1 MAAESGESRIIDDEG
16 QLFGLINV
24 VDALVVLIVLAIVVA
39 GIALIAVPGS
49 EDTRYATVDMG
60 TQPDHVAGQ
69 ITPGDTW
76 EAGGDELTV
85 TDVHRYVPGDDT
97 GEIGVLIGAQVNGT
111 AIETE
116 TAQQSQPIEF
126 AGEPLRFG
134 RTLEIATNEYVVD
147 GEVID
152 VSVDETDLGTDSQ
165 PLVVQTEVDSV
176 TAETIQPG
184 DAFTVGDEPV
194 VTVES
199 VTLYATG
206 DPDVRRAVLG
216 VTAET
221 RTVGDTALFGDRPLR
236 SGETLPIRTNNYDL
250 DGTIVRQGSL
260 EEPGAP
266 ATRTVTMQ
274 FDRISPVQANA
285 VSEGMTET
293 VGDQESAVVLT
304 KDDQPAQ
311 VLSETDDGFVTREH
325 PVDRDMELTV
335 ELNVREL
342 EGGTIRFRG
351 ESLRV
356 GQELSLEIGGTTIE
370 GEVRA
375 IDT

>member
-1 MAAESGESRIIDDEG
+1 MAAESDGGRIIDGEG
-16 QLFGLINV
+16 RLFGLVNV
-24 VDALVVLIVLAIVVA
+24 VDALVVLVVLAIVVA
-39 GIALIAVPGS
+39 GVALIAAPGS
-49 EDTRYATVDMG
+49 EDTRYATIDMG
-60 TQPDHVAGQ
+60 TQPDHIAGQ

-76 EAGGDELTV
+76 GAGGDELTV
-85 TDVHRYVPGDDT
+85 TEVHRYVPGEET
-97 GEIGVLIGAQVNGT
+97 GDIGVLIGAQVNGT
-111 AIETE
+111 TIETD
-116 TAQQSQPIEF
+116 TAQQSRPIEF
-126 AGEPLRFG
+126 SGEPLRFG
-134 RTLEIATNEYVVD
+134 RILEIATNEYVVE
-147 GEVID
+147 GEVVD
-152 VSVDETDLGTDSQ
+152 VSPEETALGTDSQ

-236 SGETLPIRTNNYDL
+236 AGETLPIRTNSYDV
-250 DGTIVRQGSL
+250 DGTIIRQGSL

-285 VSEGMTET
+285 VTEGMTET
-293 VGDQESAVVLT
+293 VRDQESAVVLAKT
-304 KDDQPAQ
+304 DQPAQ
-311 VLSETDDGFVTREH
+311 ILSETGDGFVTREH
-325 PVDRDMELTV
+325 PVDRDMELTL
-335 ELNVREL
+335 EFTVREL

-356 GQELSLEIGGTTIE
+356 GQQLRLEIGGTTIE